1 MMTESL
7 TQAIER
13 AGSPVELLRNQDW
26 PAFTFPVAPEF
37 TNWRDEQ
44 RAWNTSVA
52 LMDQSHHMTQLFLDG
67 ADLIP
72 LLSSISPNTFAT
84 FRVGVA
90 KQLISVNKDGYLI
103 GDGILFYNSDGPEGI
118 VLIGH
123 HILIDWV
130 RFNVEKAQ
138 SAGKDV
144 QYRLE
149 GNSHMRQG
157 PPTFYRYELQGPQ
170 ADTVMEKMFGGPVP
184 ELKFFHIGDFTIAG
198 KRVKALRHG
207 MAGQPGFEFY
217 GPWADGEVVM
227 AAIMDAG
234 AEFGIRRVGA
244 KAYSSSPLES
254 GWVPTPFP
262 AIFDE
267 DFAEYREWLPAARA
281 GSIGGSLSSP
291 DIHDYYM
298 TPFDLGLGRSVR
310 FDHDF
315 HGREALERHAADQR
329 RRKVTLIWDA
339 DDVAAVVRS
348 QIEPGTP
355 AKWLDFPKARY
366 GLYQMDEIRQ
376 GDRLVGI
383 STDAGYV
390 AYDQLYMSLATL
402 DVDVPDG
409 EVVEVVWGE
418 HPISRKASVDADHR
432 QVRIRATVA
441 PAPYHEYA
449 RTVYRADAAPA
460 GAAGD
465 AAPAEAAGDS
475 STG

>member
-1 MMTESL
+1 MMTSESL
-7 TQAIER
+7 AQAITR
-13 AGSPVELLRNQDW
+13 AGSPVELLRNQNW

-44 RAWNTSVA
+44 RAWNTTVA
-52 LMDQSHHMTQLFLDG
+52 LMDQSHHMTQLFLHG

-72 LLSSISPNTFAT
+72 LLESISPNTFAT
-84 FRVGVA
+84 FRRGVA

-103 GDGILFYNSDGPEGI
+103 GDGILFYNEEGPEGL

-130 RFNVEKAQ
+130 RYNAEKAEA
-138 SAGKDV
+138 AGKDV
-144 QYRLE
+144 HHRLE
-149 GNSHMRQG
+149 ANSHMRQG

-170 ADTVMEKMFGGPVP
+170 ANEVMTKVFGGPPP
-184 ELKFFHIGDFTIAG
+184 EVKFFHIGDVTIAG
-198 KRVKALRHG
+198 RPVKALRHG

-217 GPWADGEVVM
+217 GPWEDNEIVL
-227 AAIMDAG
+227 DELLSAG
-234 AEFGIRRVGA
+234 AEFDIRRVGA

-262 AIFDE
+262 AIFDD

-281 GSIGGSLSSP
+281 GSIGGSLASP

-298 TPFDLGLGRSVR
+298 TPYDLGLGRSVR

-315 HGREALERHAADQR
+315 HGRAALEKIAEAPR
-329 RRKVTLIWDA
+329 RRKVTLIWHA

-348 QIEPGTP
+348 QVEPGIP
-355 AKWLDFPKARY
+355 AKFLDFPKARY
-366 GLYQMDEIRQ
+366 GLYQMDEVRGQ
-376 GDRLVGI
+376 GDALVGI

-390 AYDQLYMSLATL
+390 AFDQLYMSLATL
-402 DVDVPDG
+402 DTGIADG
-409 EVVEVVWGE
+409 DEVEVVWGE
-418 HPISRKASVDADHR
+418 DPISQKDSVDAVHR

-441 PAPYHEYA
+441 PAPFHDFA
-449 RTVYRADAAPA
+449 RTVYRAN
-460 GAAGD
+460 G
-465 AAPAEAAGDS
+465 
-475 STG
+475 